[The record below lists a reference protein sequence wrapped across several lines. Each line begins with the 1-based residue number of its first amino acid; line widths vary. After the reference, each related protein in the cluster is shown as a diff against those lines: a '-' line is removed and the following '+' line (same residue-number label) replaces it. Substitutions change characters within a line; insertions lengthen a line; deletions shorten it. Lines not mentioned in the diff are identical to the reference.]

1 MTDLAFKRTTKNLG
15 ALGHAY
21 VGVGY
26 RKADGTDVWE
36 DVLMDNDQ
44 ASHAV
49 PDDTKTFVVRCQ
61 ILGASGG
68 VVELEVKSGDK
79 ILKPAFSR
87 EIKPAQAG
95 RTVLEYRVYKL

>member
-1 MTDLAFKRTTKNLG
+1 MTRLDFKRTTKNIG

-21 VGVGY
+21 VSVGY
-26 RKADGTDVWE
+26 QKADGTDVWE
-36 DVLMDNDQ
+36 DVLMGNDQ

-49 PDDTKTFVVRCQ
+49 PDDTRTFVGRCQ

-79 ILKPAFSR
+79 ILKPSFSR
-87 EIKPAQAG
+87 EIKPAEAG
-95 RTVLEYRVYKL
+95 QTFLEYRVYKL